1 MAQIWRSL
9 ARCASCRV
17 TAERIPCGDGN
28 IPRCIEQNV
37 DWASELIGYAQDRG
51 VTRFEATQ
59 AAEADWSRHIEELA
73 EGLLYTLVDSWMT
86 GVNTNF
92 EGRNVRRVLQ
102 YQGGAPQYR
111 EHCDAVAA
119 AGYRGMVLA

>member
-1 MAQIWRSL
+1 MSAGFPNLLTIVGPHNAST
-9 ARCASCRV
+9 RC
-17 TAERIPCGDGN
+17 N

-37 DWASELIGYAQDRG
+37 DWAYDLIRYARDRN
-51 VTRFEATQ
+51 VMRFETTPE
-59 AAEADWSRHIEELA
+59 AEADWSAHIEELA

-86 GVNTNF
+86 GVNTNV

-111 EHCDAVAA
+111 EHCDAVAK
-119 AGYRGMVLA
+119 AGYKGMVLA